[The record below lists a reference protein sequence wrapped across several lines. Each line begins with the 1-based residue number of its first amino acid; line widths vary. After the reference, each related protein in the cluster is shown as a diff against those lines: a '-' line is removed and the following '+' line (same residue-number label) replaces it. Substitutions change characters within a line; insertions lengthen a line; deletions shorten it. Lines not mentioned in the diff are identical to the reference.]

1 MSGRIRPATQA
12 TLVAQVRDWAKHSA
26 DAIHVRQEIQ
36 DPDLD
41 RLAYLR
47 GTLAAC
53 NAVLE
58 YLGEEKVPEPPPPAP
73 RPWADGIEQ
82 YQVESR

>member
-1 MSGRIRPATQA
+1 MRPG
-12 TLVAQVRDWAKHSA
+12 TLNRLPVQLREWAHHSA
-26 DAIHVRQEIQ
+26 AAIEVMQKDEN
-36 DPDLD
+36 PDVD
-41 RLAYLR
+41 RLSYLR

-53 NAVLE
+53 NAAIAFIGDE
-58 YLGEEKVPEPPPPAP
+58 PVPEPLPPAP